1 MLLKTGI
8 TALSAL
14 LILTACTKK
23 EEILPGERIG
33 LRGDVVAEVSE
44 FSALKLPAASVNASW
59 THRNGNA
66 GHFLSH
72 PTLSASPKRIWSAD
86 IGAGNKK
93 RQRLSSEPIVA
104 GGRIYTLDS
113 DGTVVAFGLNGTREW
128 VVALKLENSPKSNGS
143 GGGLAYADGRVAVTT
158 GVGEVALLN
167 AATGAIQW
175 RHRVSSGISVAP
187 AFDGKTVVVVSGE
200 NRAVGLDA
208 KNGRIR
214 WAQKSSTVGANILGT
229 GVPAIASGVAIVPF
243 GSGEVQ
249 GVVLSNGLQAWN
261 QVING
266 HRIGSSRGLLKAVS
280 GGPVVVG
287 DTVYVGTN
295 SGRLTAL
302 DRRSGQRIWTASE
315 GAIGPVWPAGNAL
328 FVLTDEQ
335 KLKRLDR
342 ETGATIW
349 SADLPLYRKVKKQKG
364 NYGHFGPV
372 LAGGR
377 LYVAGTDGAIRA
389 FDPASGE
396 LVNTIAISGGA
407 ASQVV
412 VAGGRM
418 YVLSNS
424 GQLIAFQ

>member
-1 MLLKTGI
+1 MFLKTGI
-8 TALSAL
+8 TALTSL
-14 LILTACTKK
+14 LILTACGQR
-23 EEILPGERIG
+23 EEILQGERIG
-33 LRGDVVAEVSE
+33 LRDVAVTEEQAIP
-44 FSALKLPAASVNASW
+44 ALKLPSATVNASW

-66 GHFLSH
+66 AHFISH
-72 PTLSASPKRIWSAD
+72 PTLSSNPKRIWSTD
-86 IGAGNKK
+86 IGVGNKK
-93 RQRLSSEPIVA
+93 RQRLASDPIVA
-104 GGRIYTLDS
+104 GGRIYTLDA
-113 DGTVVAFGLNGTREW
+113 DGTVVAYGLNGAKQW
-128 VVALKLENSPKSNGS
+128 SVPLKLENSPKSDGS

-158 GVGEVALLN
+158 GVGEVVLLN
-167 AATGAIQW
+167 GATGAVQW
-175 RHRVSSGISVAP
+175 RHRVSSGISAAP
-187 AFDGKTVVVVSGE
+187 AFDGNTIVVVSGE

-208 KNGRIR
+208 NNGRIK
-214 WAQKSSTVGANILGT
+214 WAQKSTTVGATILGT
-229 GVPAIASGVAIVPF
+229 GAPAIASGVAIVPF
-243 GSGEVQ
+243 GSGEVL
-249 GVVLSNGLQAWN
+249 GVVLSNGLQTWN

-266 HRIGSSRGLLKAVS
+266 HRIGSSRSLLKAVS

-302 DRRSGQRIWTASE
+302 DRRSGQRIWTTAE
-315 GAIGPVWPAGNAL
+315 GAIGPVWPAGNSL
-328 FVLTDEQ
+328 FVLTDQQ
-335 KLKRLDR
+335 KIKRLNRD
-342 ETGATIW
+342 TGAEIW
-349 SADLPLYRKVKKQKG
+349 SVDLPLYRKVKKQKG
-364 NYGHFGPV
+364 NFGHYGPV

-377 LYVAGTDGAIRA
+377 LYVAGTDGEIRV

>member
-1 MLLKTGI
+1 MFLKTGI
-8 TALSAL
+8 TALTGL
-14 LILTACTKK
+14 LILTACGQR
-23 EEILPGERIG
+23 EEILPGERVG
-33 LRGDVVAEVSE
+33 LRDLAVVEEQTAP
-44 FSALKLPAASVNASW
+44 ALKLPTATVNAAW

-66 GHFLSH
+66 AHFINHPALS
-72 PTLSASPKRIWSAD
+72 SSPKRIWSTD
-86 IGAGNKK
+86 IGVGNKK
-93 RQRLSSEPIVA
+93 RQRLASDPIVA
-104 GGRIYTLDS
+104 GGRIYTLDA
-113 DGTVVAFGLNGTREW
+113 DGTVVAFGLNGAKQWT
-128 VVALKLENSPKSNGS
+128 VPLKLANSPKSDGS

-158 GVGEVALLN
+158 GVGEVVLLN
-167 AATGAIQW
+167 GATGAVEW
-175 RHRVSSGISVAP
+175 RHRVSSGISTAP

-200 NRAVGLDA
+200 NRAIGLDA
-208 KNGRIR
+208 SNGRIK
-214 WAQKSSTVGANILGT
+214 WAQKSSTVGATILGT
-229 GVPAIASGVAIVPF
+229 GAPAISSGVAIVPF
-243 GSGEVQ
+243 GSGEVL
-249 GVVLSNGLQAWN
+249 GVVLSNGLLAWN

-280 GGPVVVG
+280 GGPVIVG
-287 DTVYVGTN
+287 DTIYAGTN

-302 DRRSGQRIWTASE
+302 DRRSGQRIWTAAE

-328 FVLTDEQ
+328 FVLTDQQ
-335 KLKRLDR
+335 KLKRLSR
-342 ETGATIW
+342 EDGSEVW
-349 SADLPLYRKVKKQKG
+349 STDLPLYRKVKKQKG
-364 NYGHFGPV
+364 SYGHFGPV

-418 YVLSNS
+418 YVLSNA